1 MKVAVCLS
9 GQLRQW
15 EMAKENQKWFW
26 ESCIGTEVKEV
37 DYFIHTWN
45 YSGDREGVSQPYIT
59 RDVSQEEFD
68 NVVDWY
74 KPKKYFLDDKK
85 QNYFY
90 ESDHW
95 SSLFY
100 SMAQSIMLKRE
111 YEIENNFEY
120 DVVIKSRP
128 DVVFDPIYHF
138 SWEHLENNILYTT
151 HGGNMEHEFGMYNV
165 NDCVFYS
172 NSYTMDLVSQ
182 MYSYRQKMLDER
194 NMFEDKLFTGSIGP
208 GVLMQE
214 YFREYG
220 ITSQSI
226 QACKYNFVETLVK
239 LGCPEDLDL
248 FEHNDFHKMEKYF
261 RDWYLK

>member
-15 EMAKENQKWFW
+15 EIAKENQKWFW
-26 ESCIGTEVKEV
+26 DSCIGTEVKEV
-37 DYFIHTWN
+37 DYFIHTWD

-59 RDVSQEEFD
+59 RDVSREEFD
-68 NVVDWY
+68 KVVDWY
-74 KPKKYFLDDKK
+74 KPKGCMFDDRKED
-85 QNYFY
+85 FFF
-90 ESDHW
+90 ERDHW

-100 SMAQSIMLKRE
+100 SMAQSIMLKRQ
-111 YEIENNFEY
+111 YEIKNNFEY

-151 HGGNMEHEFGMYNV
+151 HGGNMDHEFGMYNV

-172 NSYTMDLVSQ
+172 NSYTMDLVML

-194 NMFEDKLFTGSIGP
+194 NMFEDKLFTGPIGP

-214 YFREYG
+214 YFRDYG

-226 QACKYNFVETLVK
+226 QACGINFVETLVK
-239 LGCPEDLDL
+239 LGCPGDLDL
-248 FEHNDFHKMEKYF
+248 LDHNDFHKMEKYF

>member
-1 MKVAVCLS
+1 MRVAVCLS

-15 EMAKENQKWFW
+15 EIAKENQKWFW

-59 RDVSQEEFD
+59 RDVSQEEFN

-151 HGGNMEHEFGMYNV
+151 HGGNMDHEFGMYNV

-194 NMFEDKLFTGSIGP
+194 NMFEDKLFTGPIGP

-248 FEHNDFHKMEKYF
+248 FNHNDFHKMEKYF

>member
-15 EMAKENQKWFW
+15 EIAKENQKWFW

-248 FEHNDFHKMEKYF
+248 FQHNDFHKMEKYF

>member
-15 EMAKENQKWFW
+15 EIAKENQKWFW
-26 ESCIGTEVKEV
+26 ESCIGTEVKEI

-68 NVVDWY
+68 KVVDWY
-74 KPKKYFLDDKK
+74 KPKKYVLDDKK
-85 QNYFY
+85 QDYFY

-226 QACKYNFVETLVK
+226 QACRYNFVETLVK

-248 FEHNDFHKMEKYF
+248 FNHNEFHKMEKYF